1 MSLDPALRE
10 RSMLLVLL
18 GVQFTHFMD
27 FMVLM
32 PLGPQ
37 FIRIWQI
44 TPTEFAILVSAYT
57 LSAAVASVLCGLYV
71 DRFDRKRALL
81 FLYGGFTISTLLCA
95 AAPDYAW
102 LLAARSISGAFGG
115 IAGAAVYSIVGDV
128 IPDARR
134 GTAMGIVMT
143 AFPIS
148 AVAGV
153 PLGLTL
159 ANAFDWRAPF
169 TFLAVVSTLVFF
181 TAAWLL
187 PRMDA
192 HVVQARSR
200 HPIRQAMEVLSDNNQ
215 VRALTLTAVMIF
227 GGFSVIPFIAPY
239 MVANVGL
246 AETDLPWLYLF
257 GGAATVFTSRLWG
270 RMSDRRG
277 KHQMFTIISGISI
290 FPLLACTNLPP
301 VPVWVA
307 VLVMV
312 TFMIFVSG
320 RFVPAMAIVT
330 GAAQPDLR
338 GAFLSFNSATQQ
350 FGSSAA
356 SLASGFIIDHT
367 ASGRL
372 TGYWISGL
380 IAVGCTI
387 LAIRLARDVRI
398 VN

>member
-1 MSLDPALRE
+1 MFLDPALRE
-10 RSMLLVLL
+10 RSILLVLL
-18 GVQFTHFMD
+18 GVQFTHLMD

-37 FIRIWQI
+37 FMRIWEI
-44 TPTEFAILVSAYT
+44 GPAEFAVLVSAYT
-57 LSAAVASVLCGLYV
+57 LSAAVASVLCGFYV

-81 FLYGGFTISTLLCA
+81 FLYGGFAVSTLLCA

-102 LLAARSISGAFGG
+102 LLAARTISGAFGG

-159 ANAFDWRAPF
+159 ANLFDWRAPF
-169 TFLAVVSTLVFF
+169 VVLAAISTLVLLVG
-181 TAAWLL
+181 AWVL

-192 HVVQARSR
+192 HVAQARSR
-200 HPIRQAMEVLSDNNQ
+200 HPLRQAVTVMSDKNHL
-215 VRALTLTAVMIF
+215 RALTLTAVMIF

-246 AETDLPWLYLF
+246 GETDLPWLYFF

-270 RMSDRRG
+270 RMSDRHG
-277 KHQMFTIISGISI
+277 KHRMFAIISSVSI
-290 FPLLACTNLPP
+290 IPLLVCTNLPAA
-301 VPVWVA
+301 PVWVA
-307 VLVMV
+307 ILVMV
-312 TFMIFVSG
+312 MFMVFVSG
-320 RFVPAMAIVT
+320 RFVPAMAIVA
-330 GAAQPDLR
+330 GAAQPALR
-338 GAFLSFNSATQQ
+338 GAFMSFNSAIQQ
-350 FGSSAA
+350 LGSSVAT
-356 SLASGFIIDHT
+356 LASGFIIGHT
-367 ASGRL
+367 ASGQL

-380 IAVGCTI
+380 IAVSCTFI
-387 LAIRLARDVRI
+387 AIWLARKVRI